1 MSKERL
7 KNIGV
12 TSKVWKE
19 LKLISIEKEWTMDE
33 VVADLLE
40 TRKRHLEEMDRKGE
54 SS

>member
-1 MSKERL
+1 MSKVRL

-19 LKLISIEKEWTMDE
+19 LKLLSVEKEWTMDE

-40 TRKRHLEEMDRKGE
+40 IRKQHLEKMDRKAE